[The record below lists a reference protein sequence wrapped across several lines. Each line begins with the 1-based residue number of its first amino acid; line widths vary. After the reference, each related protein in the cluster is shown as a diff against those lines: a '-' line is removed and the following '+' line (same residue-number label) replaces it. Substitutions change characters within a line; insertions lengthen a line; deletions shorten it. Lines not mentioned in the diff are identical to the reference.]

1 MFVLHY
7 SIFNWPV
14 IILNLPSQHTIHLV
28 TNSTGVLVWR
38 RKEDYNH
45 RIRRSIS
52 VSVMSFRQAV
62 AGFVKRFRY
71 PSQAVVVTSLR
82 AINSGNSLVPLH
94 YILLVVITYIWLCKF
109 FKFYWYLLRW
119 KGLDVEKDSILQSC
133 ILN

>member
-28 TNSTGVLVWR
+28 TNSTGVLGWR